1 MLIFFVSVPD
11 PSSSKSCHLPLLLNC
26 GHGIC
31 FCCVK
36 NLFAKT
42 KGSKLSIQCSTCEG
56 KTEMQRKQVF
66 GNVIPLIHWYL
77 LGLTHLP
84 NYELHIQFQQLGFKG
99 EKNQQFFLFH
109 FLIIVI

>member
-1 MLIFFVSVPD
+1 M
-11 PSSSKSCHLPLLLNC
+11 
-26 GHGIC
+26 
-31 FCCVK
+31 
-36 NLFAKT
+36 
-42 KGSKLSIQCSTCEG
+42 E
-56 KTEMQRKQVF
+56 RKQVF